1 MRVADPGYETDINGK
16 MACADH
22 SFGLPSVKPK
32 PGGFES
38 LDIHEGHY
46 GVPDVMTYGAP
57 LHEDG
62 EIEVRISYTKNK
74 ELMHMT
80 MLRNLQGL
88 HAPLRLTM
96 ELRAAEKVGRLSFLP
111 SSNFMRDVLSG
122 RDEEIGFEDFLN
134 TAEFREQMGQPHA
147 ILEKQLCIL

>member
-1 MRVADPGYETDINGK
+1 MKP
-16 MACADH
+16 
-22 SFGLPSVKPK
+22 SFHQGWHYHRKLRWLLVKPK

-46 GVPDVMTYGAP
+46 GVPDVMTYGLSSTRPNVASSHP
-57 LHEDG
+57 LEQS
-62 EIEVRISYTKNK
+62 EKMYAKNK

-96 ELRAAEKVGRLSFLP
+96 ELRAAEKVGRLPFLP

-147 ILEKQLCIL
+147 VLEKQLGIL